1 MRSVF
6 LNQEVLDAER
16 KIISSLNISSIVLME
31 NAGKNSAEY
40 IYNTVCCENFKNII
54 LLAGKGN
61 NAGDGFVIARHLLS
75 KGVPVKV
82 LLLYHA
88 SDLKGDAKTNY
99 NVLKKM
105 TSQADLSLKEC
116 KDVNSVKKELSVNNP
131 LIVDAIFGIGFKG
144 ELEARLKKVFSFVNN
159 IRNRKVIAI
168 DTASGLDNH
177 EKKVDCIRA
186 DVTLSMGVK
195 KFNSMFSNGREFSGT
210 VEVMNI
216 GIFDKEFDR
225 YNKKKMFEIDVYD
238 VKGFLPHRNINSNKY
253 TNGKLFIL
261 AGSPGFTGA
270 AYLSSLSALRAG
282 SGAVILGIPESL
294 NEVMEIKTTEV
305 ITLPLADNE
314 FKSFSKDSYD
324 IIKEKLEWCDV
335 CLIGPG
341 IGRDE
346 EALELVRMVVSQ
358 NNNNFVIDADG
369 IFAFKGH
376 LDLLKKK
383 KRNIILTPHY
393 GEFSNLAG
401 ISLSEIKQDFH
412 TIAREFA
419 AEYNLVLGLKN
430 SPTIITDGKN
440 FYINSTG
447 RENLATIGSGDVL
460 SGIIAS
466 TFSRT
471 LDAMGSTVYGM
482 FVHGRCGD
490 ILFEKSGDSATIATD
505 LIDEI
510 PIVKEE
516 LRY

>member
-6 LNQEVLDAER
+6 FNQEVLDAER
-16 KIISSLNISSIVLME
+16 KIISSLSIPSIVLME

-40 IYNTVCCENFKNII
+40 IYKTVCSENFNNVII
-54 LLAGKGN
+54 LAGKGN
-61 NAGDGFVIARHLLS
+61 NAGDGFVITRHLLS

-82 LLLYHA
+82 LLLYPA

-99 NVLKKM
+99 DVLKKM
-105 TSQADLSLKEC
+105 TTQGELSIKEC
-116 KDVNSVKKELSVNNP
+116 RDVKGVKKELSVDNP
-131 LIVDAIFGIGFKG
+131 LIIDAIFGIGFKG
-144 ELEARLKKVFSFVNN
+144 ELEARLKKVFSFVNSIGN
-159 IRNRKVIAI
+159 KKVIAI
-168 DTASGLDNH
+168 DTASGLDSH
-177 EKKVDCIRA
+177 ETKEDCIRA

-195 KFNSMFSNGREFSGT
+195 KFNSMFSNGREFSGA
-210 VEVMNI
+210 VEIMDI
-216 GIFDKEFDR
+216 GISDKEFDG
-225 YNKKKMFEIDVYD
+225 YNIKNMYEIEVSD
-238 VKGFLPHRNINSNKY
+238 VKGFLPPRNINSNKY

-294 NEVMEIKTTEV
+294 NEIMEIKTTEV
-305 ITLPLADNE
+305 ITLSLADNE

-324 IIKEKLEWCDV
+324 IIREKLEWCDV

-341 IGRDE
+341 ISRNE
-346 EALELVRMVVSQ
+346 ETLELVRMVVSQ

-393 GEFSNLAG
+393 GEFSNLTG
-401 ISLSEIKQDFH
+401 LNLSEIKQNFH

-419 AEYNLVLGLKN
+419 AEYNVILGLKN
-430 SPTIITDGKN
+430 SPTIITDGEY

-466 TFSRT
+466 AYSQT
-471 LDAMGSTVYGM
+471 LDAMNSTVYGM
-482 FVHGRCGD
+482 YIHGRCGD
-490 ILFEKSGDSATIATD
+490 ILFDETGDSTTIASD

-516 LRY
+516 L